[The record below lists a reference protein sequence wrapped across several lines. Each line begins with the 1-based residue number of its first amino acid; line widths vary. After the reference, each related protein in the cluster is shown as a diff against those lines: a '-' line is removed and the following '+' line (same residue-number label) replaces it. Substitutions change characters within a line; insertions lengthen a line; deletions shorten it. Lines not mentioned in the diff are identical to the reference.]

1 MHFNHIHS
9 VSCIAIQWCSWILCA
24 MDVLCQFSNLQ
35 SKQNYTTIN
44 CCRLC
49 WLHAAWAVSGSWQMT
64 LISCSVIVLISL
76 TNEITESIRAV
87 SVLLSN
93 SLNCDNNNITS
104 QLTWNRQA
112 AHATHSQQISLKQ
125 HYEILLVSKQFIVL
139 LAFFYYSC
147 DGKTAFSGGITPVSV
162 TWSFRNHPNKNIL
175 LLPMLKTVVLLNI
188 FYHIQKQ
195 HFW

>member
-1 MHFNHIHS
+1 MRYG
-9 VSCIAIQWCSWILCA
+9 C
-24 MDVLCQFSNLQ
+24 LCQFSNLQ

-139 LAFFYYSC
+139 LAFFDYSC
-147 DGKTAFSGGITPVSV
+147 DGKLNFQEALLQSVSHDPLEIILIKIYYYYQCWKRCTA
-162 TWSFRNHPNKNIL
+162 
-175 LLPMLKTVVLLNI
+175 
-188 FYHIQKQ
+188 
-195 HFW
+195 